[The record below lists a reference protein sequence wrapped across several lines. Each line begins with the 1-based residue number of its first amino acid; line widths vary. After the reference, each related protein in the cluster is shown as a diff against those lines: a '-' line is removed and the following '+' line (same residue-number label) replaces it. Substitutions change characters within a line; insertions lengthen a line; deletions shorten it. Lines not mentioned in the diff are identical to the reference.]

1 MNWHWVLC
9 KHFKQRHFGK
19 YICVSWGDVSLTPY
33 AGGFVVHQSIE
44 SASVVRPPLPMCIS
58 SPTTTCIAA
67 TRKGGSSPRPF
78 LQSQRYFKLK
88 PLTCRGRRAIDVFS
102 LEEMGGE
109 EIGVLEVELVQ
120 VASDPPL
127 SGRRCARLLFP
138 SSTSSTM
145 LWRQCWNYSKQN
157 NAPQTMHWVGSSFML
172 LPKRWLTRSKHFRQ
186 AEHEIPKNRLDR
198 LTLLTNRFLYKG
210 QRPTI
215 SDGRQTEAAES
226 GLTEISTEVKKSALF
241 MWLGLKSLHFHVIL
255 IKKPPFWSKSII
267 DRPLS
272 CNRDKGHRRWVV
284 KL

>member
-44 SASVVRPPLPMCIS
+44 SASVVRPLPMCIS

-78 LQSQRYFKLK
+78 LQSQQYFKLK
-88 PLTCRGRRAIDVFS
+88 YITCGGRRAIDVFS
-102 LEEMGGE
+102 LEGMGGE

-157 NAPQTMHWVGSSFML
+157 NAPQTMHCWVGSSFML
-172 LPKRWLTRSKHFRQ
+172 LPNADW
-186 AEHEIPKNRLDR
+186 LDR
-198 LTLLTNRFLYKG
+198 S
-210 QRPTI
+210 I
-215 SDGRQTEAAES
+215 SDNQSMRSPRIGW
-226 GLTEISTEVKKSALF
+226 I
-241 MWLGLKSLHFHVIL
+241 H
-255 IKKPPFWSKSII
+255 
-267 DRPLS
+267 
-272 CNRDKGHRRWVV
+272 
-284 KL
+284 